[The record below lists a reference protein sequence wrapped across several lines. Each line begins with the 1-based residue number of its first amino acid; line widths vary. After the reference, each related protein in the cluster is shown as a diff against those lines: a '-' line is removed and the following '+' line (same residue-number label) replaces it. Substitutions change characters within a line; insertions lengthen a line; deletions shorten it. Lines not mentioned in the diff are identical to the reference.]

1 MNGLLDSDVAA
12 LVALAKPVPPG
23 LQLLCE
29 GVCSLFGITVE
40 VQLKSGRPNADA
52 ISLHSSL
59 CSSPFSILSPP
70 FISSLSSLAFSPLSS
85 PRADTTRMQVGP
97 GQDLRARA
105 DWHE

>member
-59 CSSPFSILSPP
+59 SSSHLLSPLTS
-70 FISSLSSLAFSPLSS
+70 FHLLSLLSRFLS
-85 PRADTTRMQVGP
+85 ALLPSR
-97 GQDLRARA
+97 
-105 DWHE
+105 